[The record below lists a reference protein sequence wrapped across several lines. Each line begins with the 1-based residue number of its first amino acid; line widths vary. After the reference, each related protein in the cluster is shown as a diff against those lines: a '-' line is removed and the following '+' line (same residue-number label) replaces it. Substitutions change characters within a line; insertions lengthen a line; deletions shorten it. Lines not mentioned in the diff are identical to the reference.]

1 MNIRNQIARLKQT
14 AGDSQF
20 SSNVRQISQ
29 LMDELS
35 AEAVGG
41 AAVTGE
47 VSLLETFNASTS
59 SVCPTPPPNNPKVT
73 Q

>member
-20 SSNVRQISQ
+20 SSDVRQISQ

-41 AAVTGE
+41 AAIGE
-47 VSLLETFNASTS
+47 VSLLEILNASS
-59 SVCPTPPPNNPKVT
+59 SSDRPTPIPNNPKVT

>member
-14 AGDSQF
+14 AGSSQF
-20 SSNVRQISQ
+20 SNDVRHISE

-35 AEAVGG
+35 AAAVGG
-41 AAVTGE
+41 GGVARE
-47 VSLLETFNASTS
+47 VSLLEIFEA
-59 SVCPTPPPNNPKVT
+59 PIAPNQYPHIPKEA

>member
-20 SSNVRQISQ
+20 SSDVRQISQ

-41 AAVTGE
+41 AAVGE
-47 VSLLETFNASTS
+47 TSLLEILNATTCSDRST
-59 SVCPTPPPNNPKVT
+59 PIPKNPKVT